1 MRTIA
6 EYREYAQ
13 GCRDLAARTT
23 DPNDKRALEL
33 MATGWDKVA
42 DQREA
47 AINKGLPV
55 EPPKDEVPTA

>member
-1 MRTIA
+1 MRTVA

-13 GCRDLAARTT
+13 GCRDLAAKTT

-33 MATGWDKVA
+33 MAIGWDKVA

-55 EPPKDEVPTA
+55 TPG